1 MTCYTRAMGA
11 LAREAMGT
19 VSFGW
24 CDVKGQ
30 GSSKEVSIE
39 SQLLYWTELGVL
51 QLPLPPGGLPT
62 QHRFDGRAN
71 AYLLFG
77 TVRIKMMMGVMY
89 LKLEYKYRYFASR
102 GKCFPILSSCVIT
115 TLLTLTPPL
124 LTMTV
129 RINTDYKLFSLSW
142 AFCFKVFKLSK
153 N

>member
-1 MTCYTRAMGA
+1 MGA

-62 QHRFDGRAN
+62 QHWIDGRAN

-102 GKCFPILSSCVIT
+102 GKYFPILSSCVIT
-115 TLLTLTPPL
+115 TLLTLTPP
-124 LTMTV
+124 
-129 RINTDYKLFSLSW
+129 Y
-142 AFCFKVFKLSK
+142 
-153 N
+153 

>member
-1 MTCYTRAMGA
+1 MGA

-30 GSSKEVSIE
+30 GSSKEVIIE

-62 QHRFDGRAN
+62 QHRLDGRAN

-77 TVRIKMMMGVMY
+77 RVRIHKDDDG
-89 LKLEYKYRYFASR
+89 
-102 GKCFPILSSCVIT
+102 G
-115 TLLTLTPPL
+115 
-124 LTMTV
+124 
-129 RINTDYKLFSLSW
+129 D
-142 AFCFKVFKLSK
+142 VFET
-153 N
+153 

>member
-1 MTCYTRAMGA
+1 MYNAQFIAFVCTRYKYFQVELTKGKGRVTCYTRAMGA

-62 QHRFDGRAN
+62 QHRIDGCTN

-115 TLLTLTPPL
+115 TLLTLTPP
-124 LTMTV
+124 
-129 RINTDYKLFSLSW
+129 Y
-142 AFCFKVFKLSK
+142 
-153 N
+153 